1 MKKNRRKRRIPLL
14 FSVAVACAA
23 VLWTAKQVLAANTER
38 GAQQQGTLAN
48 RAASLAVLSPGDI
61 ARYRQIFALQRDGR
75 FKEADRALVG
85 VDDRILLGHML
96 AERYLH
102 PKAYKSSYEE
112 LAGWLREYAELPQAY
127 RIYRLAALR
136 QPRGAKLPPEPAGVS
151 LLGAGQELREESFSE
166 PFLRRFRDGIDA
178 WRRADY
184 STAAIRFSALAD
196 DPDRHAE
203 ELAAAAFWAARAQLR
218 IRRPEKVAGL
228 LRKAARASDE
238 FYGLLAQRLLDERIR
253 FDWQREE
260 FRQDMVSL
268 LLRYPAVRR
277 AIALGQIGEH
287 DLAEGE
293 VRKLAGS
300 VGKQDTQALT
310 ALAAALELPSA
321 QMRLAQQLRLID
333 GRRHDGAMFPI
344 PRWKPPSGFRLDRT
358 LVYAIIRAESAF
370 DIEAESPR
378 GALGLMQLMPD
389 NGQLVAKGMKLAY
402 NGPESLLQPET
413 NLEIGQTWLRRLM
426 RTSTIDN
433 NLVHLI
439 VAYNAGEARLKGW
452 LARDLRTARKDPLL
466 FIESIPLSETRGYTK
481 KVLGNLWAYQ
491 TRLGQPTPVLQALA
505 ENRWPEVTSLDTVAR
520 GSQPAKPTVVAF
532 SRVRLEEKP
541 ADGTSSADRKATGS
555 VTSEATPLPVAKP
568 DLTVAAKP
576 APVKSITLKSNGAQ
590 RTPLKDAAV
599 ARPAKRLAAQGTLG
613 KLKIRAAAN

>member
-1 MKKNRRKRRIPLL
+1 MIWPRRNRILRHL
-14 FSVAVACAA
+14 FSAAVVCAA
-23 VLWTAKQVLAANTER
+23 VLWTAKQVLAVNADRAT
-38 GAQQQGTLAN
+38 QQQGPSAG
-48 RAASLAVLSPGDI
+48 RSSSLAVLSSGDS
-61 ARYRQIFALQRDGR
+61 ARYRQIFALQRGGR
-75 FKEADRALVG
+75 FKEADWALADVG
-85 VDDRILLGHML
+85 DRILLGHVL

-102 PKAYKSSYEE
+102 PKAYKSAYDE
-112 LAGWLREYAELPQAY
+112 LAAWLGEYPELPQAY
-127 RIYRLAALR
+127 RIYRLAASR
-136 QPRGAKLPPEPAGVS
+136 KPRGVKLPPEPAGIA
-151 LLGAGQELREESFSE
+151 LLGAGQELREESFGDA
-166 PFLRRFRDGIDA
+166 FLRRFRDGIDA
-178 WRRADY
+178 WRRANY
-184 STAAIRFSALAD
+184 GTAAERFTALAN
-196 DPDRHAE
+196 DPDRQAE

-218 IRRPEKVAGL
+218 IRQPKKVAGL
-228 LRKAARASDE
+228 LRKAARASDD

-260 FRQDMVSL
+260 FREDMASL

-277 AIALGQIGEH
+277 AIALGQAGQH

-293 VRKLAGS
+293 VRKLGGS
-300 VGKQDTQALT
+300 VGKQDTQALI

-321 QMRLAQQLRLID
+321 QMRLAQQLRLTD

-370 DIEAESPR
+370 DITAESPR
-378 GALGLMQLMPD
+378 GALGLMQVMPD
-389 NGQLVAKGMKLAY
+389 NGLFVAKGMKLAY
-402 NGPESLLQPET
+402 NGPESLLEPET

-452 LARDLRTARKDPLL
+452 LERELKSSRKDPLL

-505 ENRWPEVTSLDTVAR
+505 ENRWPEVTSLDNAGR
-520 GSQPAKPTVVAF
+520 GVQPAKPALVAF
-532 SRVRLEEKP
+532 SRLPLEERKSVAP
-541 ADGTSSADRKATGS
+541 SAAATVEGAGAEPP
-555 VTSEATPLPVAKP
+555 VPVAKP
-568 DLTVAAKP
+568 VLAKSASRRAGSKPTLSKTLVAAT
-576 APVKSITLKSNGAQ
+576 ATARLPV
-590 RTPLKDAAV
+590 
-599 ARPAKRLAAQGTLG
+599 QGSLG
-613 KLKIRAAAN
+613 TLKIRAAAN